1 MIRYC
6 SIALCA
12 AVAALVA
19 LGLVMLASTSAWV
32 RGVEEPYYFFWRQT
46 WMAIAGVIGAFALA
60 MVDPAH
66 LRRWW
71 PWLLLA
77 GCVLLSLCYV
87 PGVAADI
94 NGERRWINFPI
105 VNRFQPSEVAKA
117 LTMIAL
123 AGWFARWQTEIRSF
137 WRGFVVPGLLLGVP
151 FALILFETD
160 MGTAVGLG
168 AAGFAVLFVAGT
180 RLLYLL
186 PSVALGCV
194 AFSFLVKSN
203 ENRWSRIEA
212 WMNLED
218 PYHQM
223 HKGLQQWRA
232 LLAFGNGGVEG
243 QGLGNGLEKFGH
255 LPYAHTDFI
264 FPNIGEEL
272 GLLGTLGTVLCYVV
286 IAVAGFGIAVSAQNV
301 FSRCLAVGLTAVI
314 VVPGMINIAVTTAVL
329 PNTGLP
335 LPFVSYGGTNLVFT
349 LAAVGLLCGVH
360 RHSRLRE
367 RRLEPLVTP
376 AKVYEVRL

>member
-1 MIRYC
+1 VARYC
-6 SIALCA
+6 NIALCA

-19 LGLVMLASTSAWV
+19 MGLVMLASTSAWV
-32 RGVEEPYYFFWRQT
+32 RGVEEPYYFFWRQA
-46 WMAIAGVIGAFALA
+46 WMAGAGVIGALVLAAL
-60 MVDPAH
+60 DPAR
-66 LRRWW
+66 LRQAW

-77 GCVLLSLCYV
+77 ACVLLGLCYV

-94 NGERRWINFPI
+94 NGERRWIHFPV

-117 LTMIAL
+117 LTMVAL
-123 AGWFARWQTEIRSF
+123 AGWFARWQTEIQSF
-137 WRGFVVPGLLLGVP
+137 WRGFVMPCLLLGLP
-151 FALILFETD
+151 FCLILFETD
-160 MGTAVGLG
+160 MGTAVALG

-180 RLLYLL
+180 RLVYLL
-186 PSVALGCV
+186 PSAGLGAV
-194 AFSFLVKSN
+194 AFALLVRGN

-212 WMNLED
+212 WLNLED

-243 QGLGNGLEKFGH
+243 QGLGNGFEKFGH
-255 LPYAHTDFI
+255 MPYAHTDFI

-272 GLLGTLGTVLCYVV
+272 GLWGTLGTVLCYVV
-286 IAVAGFGIAVSAQNV
+286 IAVAGTGIAVCAGNV
-301 FSRCLAVGLTAVI
+301 FNRCLAVGLTAVI
-314 VVPGMINIAVTTAVL
+314 VVPAMINIAVTTAML

-349 LAAVGLLCGVH
+349 LASVGLLCGIH
-360 RHSRLRE
+360 RRSRLEEKRV
-367 RRLEPLVTP
+367 EPLT
-376 AKVYEVRL
+376 AKQVYEVRL

>member
-1 MIRYC
+1 MTRYC
-6 SIALCA
+6 SIALCT

-46 WMAIAGVIGAFALA
+46 GMMVVGLIVAWALA
-60 MVDPAH
+60 MLDPDH

-71 PWLLLA
+71 PWLLVA
-77 GCVLLSLCYV
+77 GCFLLSLCYV

-137 WRGFVVPGLLLGVP
+137 WRGFVVPGLLLGIP

-168 AAGFAVLFVAGT
+168 AAGLAVLFVAGT
-180 RLLYLL
+180 RLVFLL
-186 PSVALGCV
+186 PSIALGAAGFWV
-194 AFSFLVKSN
+194 LVRNN

-212 WMNLED
+212 WLHLED

-243 QGLGNGLEKFGH
+243 QGLGNGLEKFGN

-272 GLLGTLGTVLCYVV
+272 GLLGTLGTVLCYVL
-286 IAVAGFGIAVSAQNV
+286 IAVAGTGIAISARNV
-301 FSRCLAVGLTAVI
+301 FGRCLAVGLTAVI
-314 VVPGMINIAVTTAVL
+314 VVPAMVNIAVTTAVL

-349 LAAVGLLCGVH
+349 LASVGLLFGVH
-360 RHSRLRE
+360 RASMVRV
-367 RRLEPLVTP
+367 RRVEPLMH
-376 AKVYEVRL
+376 ASKSDALRI